1 MKIVEL
7 TTLHV
12 QSIAQ
17 FQKRYFKDG
26 WSKENL
32 ISSFETGRCFGYL
45 AEIDGEVIAFI
56 LLNKNYDDADLE
68 SICVKPDLRKTGIG
82 SNLLSLAI
90 KKSKDLGLNAIFLE
104 VRKSNIIAKKLYEKF
119 DFVFV
124 SERKKYYADGEN
136 ALVMKRE
143 IV

>member
-12 QSIAQ
+12 QAIAQ
-17 FQKRYFKDG
+17 FQERYFKDG

-104 VRKSNIIAKKLYEKF
+104 VRKL
-119 DFVFV
+119 
-124 SERKKYYADGEN
+124 
-136 ALVMKRE
+136 
-143 IV
+143 

>member
-12 QSIAQ
+12 QSIAK
-17 FQKRYFKDG
+17 FQERYFKDG